1 MDAALIGQMMA
12 AGLFL
17 LIIVFLMAGYLVA
30 FTLGGL
36 AILVGFVGIWVGAF
50 DAALF
55 AALPNR
61 FWGVL
66 TNPVLVAVPLF
77 VFMGVVLERSG
88 IAETLLTTMGQVFG
102 TLRGGLALSV
112 VLVGALLGAATGVV
126 GATVV
131 TMGLLSLPAMMRAG
145 YDPKLACG
153 TICAA
158 GTLGQIIPPSTV
170 LIFMADIL
178 QGANSAAQLALGNFA
193 SDTVSVGDLFAGAM
207 IPSLV
212 LVALYT
218 GYVIWRAIVAPQT
231 CPPVAM
237 TAEERAGLV
246 VRVVTAMI
254 PPITLIVA
262 VLGSIISG
270 VATPT
275 ESASVG
281 AVGALFL
288 AAVKLFADAYLGAEG
303 DPKRDRKLL
312 WFWTGFLIALI
323 IVASLYGATGLLTFI
338 LVVLGLAFLA
348 MLTSRKLG
356 LAYIKTIFQAS
367 LSTMSITSMV
377 FIILLG
383 ATAFALV
390 FTQMGG
396 GDMVRG
402 FLENMPG
409 GQTGAL
415 ITVFAI
421 IFVLGFFLDTFE
433 ILFIVVPITAP
444 VLLMMGVDPIWL
456 GVMMGVLLQTSFL
469 TPPFGFSLFYLR
481 GVAPRTITTQQIYRG
496 VLPFIALQILAL
508 SVLWA
513 FPDLATWLPNELF
526 RSDAPGG
533 TNGAPPPPSFNEGAG
548 AEDEFL

>member
-1 MDAALIGQMMA
+1 MDAALLGQLMA

-17 LIIVFLMAGYLVA
+17 LIILFLMSGYLVA

-36 AILVGFVGIWVGAF
+36 AILAGFAGIWAGAF
-50 DAALF
+50 DEALF

-61 FWGVL
+61 FWGVI
-66 TNPVLVAVPLF
+66 TNQVLVAVPLF

-88 IAETLLTTMGQVFG
+88 IAESLLTTMGQVFG
-102 TLRGGLALSV
+102 SLRGGLALSV
-112 VLVGALLGAATGVV
+112 VLVGALLAAATGVV

-193 SDTVSVGDLFAGAM
+193 PDTVSVGDLFAGALV
-207 IPSLV
+207 PSAILV
-212 LVALYT
+212 TLYT
-218 GYVIWRAIVAPQT
+218 AYVIWRAIVAPET
-231 CPPVAM
+231 CPPVTM
-237 TAEERAGLV
+237 TPEERAGLAT
-246 VRVVTAMI
+246 RVFSSLI

-262 VLGSIISG
+262 VLGSIIAG

-288 AAVKLFADAYLGAEG
+288 AAIRLLGDEVFGAEG
-303 DPKRDRKLL
+303 DPRRDGRVLR
-312 WFWTGFLIALI
+312 FW
-323 IVASLYGATGLLTFI
+323 
-338 LVVLGLAFLA
+338 LAFLA
-348 MLTSRKLG
+348 ALALVAVFFGGAGLLNFMVVVLALSVVALMLNGRMRRSYAETVFRS
-356 LAYIKTIFQAS
+356 S
-367 LSTMSITSMV
+367 VSTMSITSMV

-396 GDMVRG
+396 GEMVRN
-402 FLENMPG
+402 FLEGMPG

-415 ITVFAI
+415 LTVFAI

-481 GVAPRTITTQQIYRG
+481 GVAPSWITTPMIYRG
-496 VLPFIALQILAL
+496 AVPFIALQIVALA
-508 SVLWA
+508 VIWV
-513 FPDLATWLPNELF
+513 FPDMATWLPNQIF
-526 RSDAPGG
+526 RSDAPGAE
-533 TNGAPPPPSFNEGAG
+533 GAPPPPPAFDEGG
-548 AEDEFL
+548 GGEDEFL

>member
-1 MDAALIGQMMA
+1 MDVALIGQLMA
-12 AGLFL
+12 GGLFL
-17 LIIVFLMAGYLVA
+17 LIILFLMSGYLVA

-50 DAALF
+50 DQALF

-88 IAETLLTTMGQVFG
+88 IAESLLTTMGQVFG
-102 TLRGGLALSV
+102 QLRGGLALSV
-112 VLVGALLGAATGVV
+112 ILVGALLAAATGVV

-131 TMGLLSLPAMMRAG
+131 TMGLLSLPAMMKAG

-158 GTLGQIIPPSTV
+158 GTLGQILPPSTV

-193 SDTVSVGDLFAGAM
+193 PDTVSVGDLFAGAM
-207 IPSLV
+207 IPSLI
-212 LVALYT
+212 LATLYALY
-218 GYVIWRAIVAPQT
+218 VVWRAMVDPAS
-231 CPPVAM
+231 CPPVHM
-237 TAEERAGLV
+237 TAEERAGLLP
-246 VRVVTAMI
+246 RVMSSLI

-262 VLGSIISG
+262 VLGSIVSG
-270 VATPT
+270 IATPT

-288 AAVKLFADAYLGAEG
+288 AAFRQIADQWLGDDANPRSARSLMWFWLVFLVALGSVGALLGA
-303 DPKRDRKLL
+303 
-312 WFWTGFLIALI
+312 A
-323 IVASLYGATGLLTFI
+323 GLLN
-338 LVVLGLAFLA
+338 LMLAALGLALLA
-348 MLTSRKLG
+348 ILVSGRLRAAYFETVFRSSLT
-356 LAYIKTIFQAS
+356 
-367 LSTMSITSMV
+367 TMSITSMV

-396 GDMVRG
+396 ADMVRS
-402 FLENMPG
+402 FLESMPG
-409 GQTGAL
+409 GHTGAL
-415 ITVFAI
+415 FMVFLI

-444 VLLMMGVDPIWL
+444 VLLIMGVDPIWL

-481 GVAPRTITTQQIYRG
+481 GVAPKAITTPQIYRG
-496 VLPFIALQILAL
+496 AMPFIVLQAVALGILWLVPEA
-508 SVLWA
+508 
-513 FPDLATWLPNELF
+513 ATWLPNELF
-526 RSDAPGG
+526 RSDAPGAEG
-533 TNGAPPPPSFNEGAG
+533 AAPPPPAFDEGG
-548 AEDEFL
+548 GEDDFL

>member
-1 MDAALIGQMMA
+1 MDVALIGQLMA
-12 AGLFL
+12 GGLFL
-17 LIIVFLMAGYLVA
+17 LIILFLMSGYLVA

-50 DAALF
+50 DQALF

-88 IAETLLTTMGQVFG
+88 IAESLLTTMGQVFG
-102 TLRGGLALSV
+102 QLRGGLALSV
-112 VLVGALLGAATGVV
+112 ILVGALLAAATGVV

-131 TMGLLSLPAMMRAG
+131 TMGLLSLPAMMKAG

-158 GTLGQIIPPSTV
+158 GTLGQILPPSTV

-193 SDTVSVGDLFAGAM
+193 PDTVSVGDLFAGAM
-207 IPSLV
+207 IPSLI
-212 LVALYT
+212 LATLYALY
-218 GYVIWRAIVAPQT
+218 VVWRAMVAPES
-231 CPPVAM
+231 CPPVPM
-237 TAEERAGLV
+237 TAEERAGLLP
-246 VRVVTAMI
+246 RVMSSLI

-262 VLGSIISG
+262 VLGSIVSG
-270 VATPT
+270 IATPT

-288 AAVKLFADAYLGAEG
+288 AAFRSIADEWLGDG
-303 DPKRDRKLL
+303 KDPRNDQRLM
-312 WFWTGFLIALI
+312 WFWLVFLAALGT
-323 IVASLYGATGLLTFI
+323 VGALFGAAGLLN
-338 LVVLGLAFLA
+338 LMLLALGLALLA
-348 MLTSRKLG
+348 ILTRGRLG
-356 LAYIKTIFQAS
+356 QAYFQTVFRSS
-367 LSTMSITSMV
+367 LTTMSITSMV

-396 GDMVRG
+396 GDMVRN
-402 FLENMPG
+402 FLESMPG

-415 ITVFAI
+415 LMVFLI

-444 VLLMMGVDPIWL
+444 VLLILGVDPIWL

-481 GVAPRTITTQQIYRG
+481 GVAPKTISTPQIYRG
-496 VLPFIALQILAL
+496 ALPFIVLQVVALGL
-508 SVLWA
+508 LWL
-513 FPDLATWLPNELF
+513 FPEAATWLPNELF
-526 RSDAPGG
+526 RSDAPGA
-533 TNGAPPPPSFNEGAG
+533 NGEAPPPAFDAEGG
-548 AEDEFL
+548 GEDDFL

>member
-1 MDAALIGQMMA
+1 MDAALLGQIMA

-17 LIIVFLMAGYLVA
+17 LIILFLMAGYLVA

-36 AILVGFVGIWVGAF
+36 AVLVGFAGIWAGAF
-50 DAALF
+50 DPALF

-88 IAETLLTTMGQVFG
+88 IAESLLTTMGQVFG
-102 TLRGGLALSV
+102 PLRGGLALSV
-112 VLVGALLGAATGVV
+112 VLVGALLAAATGVV

-158 GTLGQIIPPSTV
+158 GTLGQILPPSTV
-170 LIFMADIL
+170 LIFMGDIL

-193 SDTVSVGDLFAGAM
+193 PDTVSVGDLFAGAV
-207 IPSLV
+207 IPSLI
-212 LVALYT
+212 LATLYALYI
-218 GYVIWRAIVAPQT
+218 IWRAIVAPET
-231 CPPVAM
+231 CPPIAM
-237 TAEERAGLV
+237 TAEERAGLLL
-246 VRVVTAMI
+246 RVVSALI
-254 PPITLIVA
+254 PPITLIAA
-262 VLGSIISG
+262 VLGSIVSG

-288 AAVKLFADAYLGAEG
+288 AAVRLISDQWFG
-303 DPKRDRKLL
+303 DENDPRRARGLL
-312 WFWTGFLIALI
+312 WFWLGFLVTLIA
-323 IVASLYGATGLLTFI
+323 VASLFGGAGLLNLMLT
-338 LVVLGLAFLA
+338 VLGLSLLLILA
-348 MLTSRKLG
+348 TPRLRRAYVETVFRSSLT
-356 LAYIKTIFQAS
+356 
-367 LSTMSITSMV
+367 TMSITSMV
-377 FIILLG
+377 FVILLG
-383 ATAFALV
+383 ATVFALV

-396 GDMVRG
+396 GAMVRN
-402 FLENMPG
+402 FLEGMPG
-409 GQTGAL
+409 GETGAL
-415 ITVFAI
+415 LMVFLI

-444 VLLMMGVDPIWL
+444 VLLIMGVDPIWL

-481 GVAPRTITTQQIYRG
+481 GVAPPSITTPQIYRG
-496 VLPFIALQILAL
+496 VIPFIALQILAL
-508 SVLWA
+508 AILWY
-513 FPDLATWLPNELF
+513 FPETATWLPDAIF
-526 RSDAPGG
+526 RSDAPGEG
-533 TNGAPPPPSFNEGAG
+533 GAAPPPAFDSGAG
-548 AEDEFL
+548 GEDEFM